1 MEYNLINKDGS
12 CGGSVGTEPTH
23 NNWTLTP
30 YLGGLIREFWNG
42 TEWIETATAEEIQL
56 QNEITYNEL
65 NIEYT
70 QRISD
75 LVTKH
80 VQKFIIDGTKI
91 PQEVIDER
99 ERLKQEFYELANKAY
114 EVLAQNEVTAKLTMI
129 GLRDEQ
135 RAI

>member
-1 MEYNLINKDGS
+1 MEYHLYNTEENNSYAG
-12 CGGSVGTEPTH
+12 CAGTEPTH

-30 YLGGLIREFWNG
+30 YMGGFIKESWNG
-42 TEWIETATAEEIQL
+42 TEWIENATKEDVQL

-65 NIEYT
+65 DIEYT

-80 VQKFIIDGTKI
+80 VQKFIIDGTPI

-99 ERLKQEFYELANKAY
+99 EKLKKEFYELTHEEQAIVNK
-114 EVLAQNEVTAKLTMI
+114 K
-129 GLRDEQ
+129 
-135 RAI
+135 